1 MKHAI
6 RKVMTHKPRSLFLHL
21 AIAVLIKLIVLV
33 GLWWFFIR
41 DSSVVVNAD
50 FMATHIGVPANSQG
64 VSK

>member
-1 MKHAI
+1 
-6 RKVMTHKPRSLFLHL
+6 
-21 AIAVLIKLIVLV
+21 VLIKLIVLV